1 MRPST
6 LHLRGEYHQHSGG
19 EPGFM
24 LPKNSIKQICYT
36 LSIKGKIQTYMK
48 QRLSVRAIIN
58 EDGKA
63 LLLRRSTGRE
73 TILNKYELPGGKLAY
88 GEQPEDALRRY
99 LHDDAGLHVQS
110 AQLFDAV
117 TYIDHDD
124 RAIQYGVIAYLVTLS
139 AQRHPMKLSGNYDK
153 YKWHS
158 MSSVQQFELTDLT
171 QLLLGIIHQEQLTD
185 KTLAKVK
192 SNDEKNATSDAATIF
207 SDGGSRGNPGPSA
220 AGFIVLNNR
229 QEVIAEGGEYLGI
242 TTNNQAEYHGVRIG
256 LEEADKLGF
265 KKIDFKLDSMLVVNQ
280 MKGYYK
286 IKNRE
291 LWPIH
296 ERIRSLMTKFDRVT
310 FTHVP
315 RQFNQLADGMVNKT
329 LDAHAREKSSEA
341 SKS

>member
-1 MRPST
+1 
-6 LHLRGEYHQHSGG
+6 
-19 EPGFM
+19 
-24 LPKNSIKQICYT
+24 
-36 LSIKGKIQTYMK
+36 MK

-63 LLLRRSTGRE
+63 LLLRRSNGRQ
-73 TILNKYELPGGKLAY
+73 TILGKYELPGGKLAY

-99 LHDDAGLHVQS
+99 LHDDAGLHIQS

-124 RAIQYGVIAYLVTLS
+124 RAIQYGVIVYLVALS
-139 AQRHPMKLSGNYDK
+139 PQRHPMRLSGNYDK

-158 MSSVQQFELTDLT
+158 MSSIQRSELTDLT
-171 QLLLGIIHQEQLTD
+171 QLLLGIIQQEELTD
-185 KTLAKVK
+185 KTLARTRQ
-192 SNDEKNATSDAATIF
+192 NDDKKASESSITIY

-220 AGFIVLNNR
+220 AGYVILNNR
-229 QEVIAEGGEYLGI
+229 QEVIDEGGEYLGI
-242 TTNNQAEYHGVRIG
+242 TTNNQAEYQGVRLG
-256 LEEADKLGF
+256 LERALELGYRSVEF
-265 KKIDFKLDSMLVVNQ
+265 KIDSMLVVNQ

-296 ERIRSLMTKFDRVT
+296 ERIRLLMTKFEHVG
-310 FTHVP
+310 FTHVN

-329 LDAHAREKSSEA
+329 LDAHERGKAA
-341 SKS
+341 